1 MCFFLMLYDSAPV
14 VWRNTHKQSVK
25 LNYHYNNL
33 ELENF
38 LTHSLALILSPV
50 K

>member
-1 MCFFLMLYDSAPV
+1 MLHDSAPV
-14 VWRNTHKQSVK
+14 EWRNTHKQSVK

-38 LTHSLALILSPV
+38 LTRSLSLSLSRSKEIRHS
-50 K
+50 